1 MKSRTAQLRS
11 LLKAGGPGVV
21 PGATDCFTA
30 KLIEQAGF
38 PVVYVTGGGAANA
51 YLGGPDIGLVTLN
64 ELASQVERI
73 SDAVSVPVIAD
84 CDTGFGGVANVK
96 RTVRAYERAGAAG
109 LHIEDQVFPK
119 RCGHFEGKS
128 VVPTEEMLFRLQ
140 AALDARTD
148 PDFLIIARTD
158 SRAVEGFGAAI
169 ARARAYLELG
179 ADAIFVEQPRSV
191 EELRRIGE
199 EFRGTPLVANMVERS
214 NTPLLPADELGE
226 MGFNII
232 LFANAA
238 LYLGS
243 YAIRQGLAVLRE
255 TGTTQSLL
263 DRMLTFQERQALVGL
278 EEADAYERELVER
291 VKSHRRGQVSPT
303 TAPDAPTG
311 IAKAQRQR
319 NE

>member
-1 MKSRTAQLRS
+1 MSARTKQLRS
-11 LLKAGGPGVV
+11 LLKAGGPGIV

-30 KLIEQAGF
+30 RLIEEAGF
-38 PVVYVTGGGAANA
+38 PVVYVTGGGTANT

-96 RTVRAYERAGAAG
+96 RTIRTYERAGAAG
-109 LHIEDQVFPK
+109 LHIEDQLFPK

-128 VVPTEEMLFRLQ
+128 VVSIEDMLYRLQ

-158 SRAVEGFGAAI
+158 ARGPEGFESALE
-169 ARARAYLELG
+169 RAHAYLELG
-179 ADAIFVEQPRSV
+179 VDALFVEAPSSL
-191 EELRRIGE
+191 EELQRIGT

-214 NTPLLPADELGE
+214 RTPLVPESELKA

-232 LFANAA
+232 LYANAA

-243 YAIRQGLAVLRE
+243 YAIRTGLEVLRRE
-255 TGTTQSLL
+255 GTTQSLL
-263 DRMLTFQERQALVGL
+263 ERMTSFQERQQLIGL
-278 EEADAYERELVER
+278 EKADAAERDLVDR
-291 VKSHRRGQVSPT
+291 V
-303 TAPDAPTG
+303 
-311 IAKAQRQR
+311 QRHMAAHATR
-319 NE
+319 S

>member
-1 MKSRTAQLRS
+1 MSSRTAQLRK
-11 LLKAGGPGVV
+11 LLASGGPGIV

-30 KLIEQAGF
+30 RWIEEAGF
-38 PVVYVTGGGAANA
+38 PVVYVTGGGTANT
-51 YLGGPDIGLVTLN
+51 YLGGPDIGLITLN

-73 SDAVSVPVIAD
+73 ADAVSVPVIAD

-158 SRAVEGFGAAI
+158 ARAPEGFEAALD
-169 ARARAYLELG
+169 RARAYLEIG
-179 ADAIFVEQPRSV
+179 ADAIFIEQPRSV

-199 EFRGTPLVANMVERS
+199 AFRGTPLVANMVERS
-214 NTPLLPADELGE
+214 KTPLLPERELLA

-232 LFANAA
+232 LYANAA

-243 YAIRQGLAVLRE
+243 YAIRNGLAVLRKE
-255 TGTTQSLL
+255 GTTQSLL
-263 DRMLTFQERQALVGL
+263 DVMTTFQERQALVGL
-278 EEADAYERELVER
+278 DRADAYERDLVER
-291 VKSHRRGQVSPT
+291 VRGRRS
-303 TAPDAPTG
+303 
-311 IAKAQRQR
+311 R
-319 NE
+319 

>member
-1 MKSRTAQLRS
+1 MTRRTTQLRQ
-11 LLKAGGPGVV
+11 LLAAGGPGIV

-30 KLIEQAGF
+30 RWIEEAGF
-38 PVVYVTGGGAANA
+38 PVVYVTGGGTANT
-51 YLGGPDIGLVTLN
+51 YLGGPDIGLVTQN
-64 ELASQVERI
+64 ELAGQVERI
-73 SDAVSVPVIAD
+73 ADAVSVPVIAD

-96 RTVRAYERAGAAG
+96 RTVRMYERAGAAG

-128 VVPTEEMLFRLQ
+128 VIPIEEMLFRLQ

-158 SRAVEGFGAAI
+158 ARAPEGFDAALE
-169 ARARAYLELG
+169 RARAYLELG

-199 EFRGTPLVANMVERS
+199 TFRGTPLVANMVERS
-214 NTPLLPADELGE
+214 KTPLLPERELLA

-232 LFANAA
+232 LYANAA

-243 YAIRQGLAVLRE
+243 YAIRQGLAVLRKE
-255 TGTTQSLL
+255 GTSQSLL
-263 DRMLTFQERQALVGL
+263 DRMTTFDERQALIGL
-278 EEADAYERELVER
+278 DRADAYERDLVQR
-291 VKSHRRGQVSPT
+291 VRSRRAG
-303 TAPDAPTG
+303 A
-311 IAKAQRQR
+311 R
-319 NE
+319 